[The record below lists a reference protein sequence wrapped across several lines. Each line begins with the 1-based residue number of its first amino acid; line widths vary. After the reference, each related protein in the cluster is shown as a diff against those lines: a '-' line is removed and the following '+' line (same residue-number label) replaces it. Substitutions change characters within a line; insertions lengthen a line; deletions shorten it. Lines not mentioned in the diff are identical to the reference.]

1 MQKRWRV
8 GSALVGVVAMVMVGL
23 SGSATASTDYHAS
36 QPEKT
41 AVAKATVRHFY
52 NARFQRCLDADTNTG
67 GNGGKVQL
75 WDCGP
80 WNQQDWEVRADGS
93 LFNMRFQRCLDAD
106 TNTGGNGGIVQLW
119 DCGPWNQQQWVL
131 RGDGSVYNVRFQRC
145 LDADT
150 NTGGNGGK
158 VQLWDCGPWNQQWWW
173 S

>member
-1 MQKRWRV
+1 
-8 GSALVGVVAMVMVGL
+8 MVMVAMG
-23 SGSATASTDYHAS
+23 GPATASTDHRAS

-41 AVAKATVRHFY
+41 AVATAMLSVRHFY

-80 WNQQDWEVRADGS
+80 WNQQEWEVRADGS
-93 LFNMRFQRCLDAD
+93 IYNLRFQRCLDAD
-106 TNTGGNGGIVQLW
+106 TNTGGNGGKVQLW

-150 NTGGNGGK
+150 NTGGNGGI

-173 S
+173 Q